1 MKVLSFPGVYKK
13 IMKMLKKKKKRVD
26 IREAKWQFDI
36 ITCLIQGK
44 KDPTPVSCILK
55 GHA

>member
-13 IMKMLKKKKKRVD
+13 IMKMLKKKKRVD

-55 GHA
+55 RHA